1 MFPLSNKTPVQSETD
16 ALVNAFYNNTL
27 TNAQI
32 ETLKPGGKNRAA
44 FEAAT
49 GLPLP
54 ETASKTR
61 ALLKL
66 GAEESIDGTLKTEY
80 NGVNRGVQNGTA
92 NPASASVASGEGI
105 PLERQGFGSDSNVA
119 SGRQYTGGN
128 RGTVSVLN
136 NNVNGGVQNE
146 PTGAERVSGVF
157 ENTMPVGPGM
167 GSGHGQPGELAG
179 GNQVLYR
186 VLNNDRTTSDA
197 LMRVGSAYTDLHD
210 TTAQPQVFTAALDD
224 AIKANKHGLMV
235 SSKTPQALADSGAV
249 TFMTNDGL
257 AGAAVT
263 ADGDIEAVFK
273 NPASQIKRASA
284 PLMLNAIENGGR
296 KLDCYGIDLVQNY
309 NKFGFEPVA
318 RVAWNPEYAPDGWTY
333 GPKDV
338 YVMKLADGLDADGVK
353 ARLGFSESDGGFH
366 KWTQPELD
374 ALPEMDYD
382 AALAYRDSLFE
393 QSAKPVA
400 ERVDGAASSVSARV
414 QPLSLIHIWM
424 RISRRGKS

>member
-1 MFPLSNKTPVQSETD
+1 
-16 ALVNAFYNNTL
+16 
-27 TNAQI
+27 
-32 ETLKPGGKNRAA
+32 
-44 FEAAT
+44 
-49 GLPLP
+49 
-54 ETASKTR
+54 
-61 ALLKL
+61 
-66 GAEESIDGTLKTEY
+66 
-80 NGVNRGVQNGTA
+80 
-92 NPASASVASGEGI
+92 
-105 PLERQGFGSDSNVA
+105 
-119 SGRQYTGGN
+119 
-128 RGTVSVLN
+128 
-136 NNVNGGVQNE
+136 
-146 PTGAERVSGVF
+146 
-157 ENTMPVGPGM
+157 M

-235 SSKTPQALADSGAV
+235 SSKTPQELADSGAV

-318 RVAWNPEYAPDGWTY
+318 RVAWNPE
-333 GPKDV
+333 
-338 YVMKLADGLDADGVK
+338 
-353 ARLGFSESDGGFH
+353 
-366 KWTQPELD
+366 
-374 ALPEMDYD
+374 
-382 AALAYRDSLFE
+382 
-393 QSAKPVA
+393 
-400 ERVDGAASSVSARV
+400 
-414 QPLSLIHIWM
+414 
-424 RISRRGKS
+424 